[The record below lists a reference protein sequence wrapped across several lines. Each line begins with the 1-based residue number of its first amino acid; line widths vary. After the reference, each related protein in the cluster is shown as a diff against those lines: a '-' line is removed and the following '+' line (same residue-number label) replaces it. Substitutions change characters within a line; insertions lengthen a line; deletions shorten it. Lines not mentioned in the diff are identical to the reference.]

1 MGASISRMVRVLVV
15 ACTVLLMAVP
25 AMAET
30 CQYNTPWGVLT
41 LYFNYNNNTFSGDYP
56 HKGGQVAGVLFGD
69 SSGKGQWAQHDGS
82 GSFLFNFHKSGFQ
95 GKWNHASDRTWR
107 GDWNGKLIRCWQ

>member
-1 MGASISRMVRVLVV
+1 MRLLILAVAIMLV
-15 ACTVLLMAVP
+15 AAP

-41 LYFNYNNNTFSGDYP
+41 LHFNYNNNTFSGDYP
-56 HKGGQVAGVLFGD
+56 HHSGQVMGVLTG
-69 SSGKGQWAQHDGS
+69 SSAKGQWAQSDGS
-82 GSFLFNFHKSGFQ
+82 GSLLFNFHKAGFQ
-95 GKWNHASDRTWR
+95 GKWNNASDKNWR